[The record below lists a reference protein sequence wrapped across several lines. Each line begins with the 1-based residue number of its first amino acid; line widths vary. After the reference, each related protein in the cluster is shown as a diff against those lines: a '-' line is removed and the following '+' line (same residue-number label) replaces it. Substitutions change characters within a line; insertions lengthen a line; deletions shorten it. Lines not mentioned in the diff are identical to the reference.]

1 MPDVST
7 ASVQVSTSIGKCY
20 EVVADF
26 EHYPEWVSD
35 LKEVI
40 IRSVDGQRR
49 PKEVAFRAAAFG
61 RSTSYV
67 LEYDYSNAP
76 SVVAWHLIEGDLT
89 TKLDGSYEFEALD
102 DSLTEVTYTLEVEL
116 KVPLPGF
123 VKRRAQSRIV
133 HSALEDLKARVE
145 LLSSGPSR
153 K

>member
-7 ASVQVSTSIGKCY
+7 ASVLVNAPVAICY
-20 EVVADF
+20 EVVVDF

-40 IRSVDGQRR
+40 VHSTDDAGR
-49 PKEVAFRAAAFG
+49 PEEVAFRAAAFG
-61 RSTSYV
+61 RSTSYT
-67 LEYDYSNAP
+67 LKYDYTHSP
-76 SVVAWHLIEGDLT
+76 EVVAWNLVEGDLT
-89 TKLDGSYEFEALD
+89 TILDGSYKFESI
-102 DSLTEVTYTLEVEL
+102 DSTRTEVTYALEVEL

-145 LLSSGPSR
+145 SLAG
-153 K
+153 

>member
-7 ASVQVSTSIGKCY
+7 ASVQVNASIDKCY

-40 IRSVDGQRR
+40 VQSVDNKRR

-61 RSTSYV
+61 RSTSYT
-67 LEYDYSNAP
+67 LEYDYSNVP
-76 SVVAWHLIEGDLT
+76 SVVAWHLVEGDLT
-89 TKLDGSYEFEALD
+89 TKLDGSYKFEALN
-102 DSLTEVTYTLEVEL
+102 DSRTEVTYTLEVEL

-145 LLSSGPSR
+145 LLSSAPSR
-153 K
+153 G

>member
-7 ASVQVSTSIGKCY
+7 ASVQVGASIDRCY

-26 EHYPEWVSD
+26 EHYPDWVSD

-40 IRSVDGQRR
+40 VRSVDDQSR
-49 PKEVAFRAAAFG
+49 PKEVSFRAAAFG

-76 SVVAWHLIEGDLT
+76 SVVAWHLTEGDLT
-89 TKLDGSYEFEALD
+89 TKLDGSYEFEALN